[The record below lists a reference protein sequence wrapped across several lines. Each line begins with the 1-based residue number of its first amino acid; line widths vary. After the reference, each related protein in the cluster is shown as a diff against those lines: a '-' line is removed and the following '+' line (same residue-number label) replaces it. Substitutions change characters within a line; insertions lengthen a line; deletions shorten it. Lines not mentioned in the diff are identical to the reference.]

1 MASSA
6 FLPYLELFL
15 PVIRGMHTLVGE
27 HSEFILHD
35 LSDPEHSLVAIEGN
49 VTGRSIGA
57 SVTNIVI
64 EAIARYGDAAPDMI
78 GYSSV
83 AKDGRPLKS
92 STVFIRTPEGRI
104 VGCMCSNMDM
114 TDLLVAR
121 NLLEK
126 LCVRESAAPQ
136 QEEEIFEQDIHKV
149 VGEIIQ
155 AKLEAAGKPI
165 PTMTRSERLQL
176 VRELESKCVFEVKGA
191 VEMTAQCMGVSSF
204 TIYGYLK
211 EIRSERTA

>member
-1 MASSA
+1 MASAA
-6 FLPYLELFL
+6 FQPYLELFL
-15 PVIRGMHTLVGE
+15 PVIRGMCALVE

-49 VTGRSIGA
+49 VTGRSAGA

-64 EAIARYGDAAPDMI
+64 EAVARHGDAAPDMI

-92 STVFIRTPEGRI
+92 STVFIRNAEGHI
-104 VGCMCSNMDM
+104 VGCMCSNIDM
-114 TDLLVAR
+114 TDYLVAR
-121 NLLEK
+121 NLLERI
-126 LCVRESAAPQ
+126 CTRGSTSAQ
-136 QEEEIFEQDIHKV
+136 QGEEIFEQDIRKV
-149 VGEIIQ
+149 VEEIIKT
-155 AKLEAAGKPI
+155 KLEAAAKPV
-165 PTMTRSERLQL
+165 PTMTRGEKVQL

-191 VEMTAQCMGVSSF
+191 VEYAAQCMGVSSF

-211 EIRSERTA
+211 EIRSEKTA